1 MPNDE
6 MTFSVAHGIVS
17 EIIRRNRG
25 LDKIE
30 EVLGAAEKAENYS
43 RKVAGQ
49 LKEMEEEKN
58 SLSTLLKDMKNKTKQ
73 LKIKLEEQVKEAKK
87 AQSKSIREA
96 GEGERELRKR
106 YSGLE
111 DSLKAEYDDKKEA
124 IDTSLVQAKE
134 QLVSLNREKNAVQT
148 QLDTLTGNLQSVM
161 EKFSATA

>member
-49 LKEMEEEKN
+49 LEGMEGEKN
-58 SLSTLLKDMKNKTKQ
+58 SLSILLVDLKGKVKQ
-73 LKIKLEEQVKEAKK
+73 LKAKLEEQVKETKK

-96 GEGERELRKR
+96 AERERELRKR
-106 YSGLE
+106 YSDLE
-111 DSLKAEYDDKKEA
+111 DSLKSEYDSKKEA
-124 IDTSLVQAKE
+124 IDTSLAQAKE
-134 QLVSLNREKNAVQT
+134 QLVSLNREKKAVET

-161 EKFSATA
+161 KKFSATA